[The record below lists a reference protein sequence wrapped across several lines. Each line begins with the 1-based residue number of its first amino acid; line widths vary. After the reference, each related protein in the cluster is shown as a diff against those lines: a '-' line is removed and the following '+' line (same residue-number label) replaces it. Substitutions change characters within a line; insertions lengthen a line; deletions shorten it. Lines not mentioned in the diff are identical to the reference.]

1 MAINVADGFQYLGK
15 KSLDARTQ
23 YATLADMKAV
33 TDANINE
40 GCLAYCSETDKY
52 YKFLSTNNSDE
63 ETGKWR
69 EYESGGG
76 LIEGYAVPV
85 FGTNNEFVAL
95 LNEATGYEFPSYN
108 DEAHTAFMA
117 GIGMSQYPN
126 EMAIFLF
133 NTNDSYLVERINT
146 TQIRITNKGGHAIN
160 FESATSVP
168 PNGSWGH
175 TGVNIYGQSTT
186 TEGVSGMDTIYIRG
200 NITISDNNFVRL
212 PDPLKFYEDKEH
224 TVEIEPEI
232 GKQYIDR
239 STNKMYRWNG
249 VSYVC
254 ISGEFD
260 DSTLYSIEDE
270 AETTLADADYF
281 PFYDVSA
288 STKKKSLWS
297 NIKSVLKTYFD
308 SLYNPKLTAG
318 QSIEIT
324 NENVINAQMP
334 VMSTFTKSDLYS
346 TTEKVI
352 GCWTD
357 GRPIYQKVINFGA
370 GPNKTEKSVSHGINN
385 ISTVIDMHFFG
396 QMGSGSTSSGSLIF
410 GMADTTYS
418 YWVDGSNISG
428 SAIWIQADKIH
439 YISKNDASIYT
450 YKVVLKYTKTS
461 DPTNSYY
468 MTDGNDY
475 STLEKVVGTWLNG
488 ETLYQRTFTG
498 TFPSSF
504 SSDGTVSIASSFTY
518 SVYDFKAVA
527 YYKDGTAYGYVDI
540 PYYDGAS
547 GVVIQT
553 NTSSRAL
560 EFFYYGGDNLSY
572 LKSRPYYVTVKY
584 TK

>member
-1 MAINVADGFQYLGK
+1 MGISIADNFNIQMK
-15 KSLDARTQ
+15 KPLDNRTQ
-23 YATLADMKAV
+23 YATLALMKAV
-33 TDANINE
+33 SDSSMSE
-40 GCLAYCSETDKY
+40 GCLAYCEETDKY
-52 YKFLSTNNSDE
+52 YKFLSTNDSDE

-108 DEAHTAFMA
+108 DEEHTAFMA

-146 TQIRITNKGGHAIN
+146 TQIRITNKGGHNIS

-175 TGVNIYGQSTT
+175 AGKNVYGQSTT

-200 NITISDNNFVRL
+200 NITIADNNFVRL

-239 STNKMYRWNG
+239 NTNKMYRWNG

-260 DSTLYSIEDE
+260 ESTLYSIKDE
-270 AETTLADADYF
+270 AETTLDDADYL

-308 SLYNPKLTAG
+308 AIYNQKLTAG
-318 QSIEIT
+318 TSIEIT
-324 NENVINAQMP
+324 SNNVINAQMP
-334 VMSTFTKSDLYS
+334 VMGTFSKGDLYD

-352 GCWTD
+352 GKWTD
-357 GRPIYQKVINFGA
+357 GRPLYQKTFSGTMPSSGTDLQLFSVTNYLVKDIEGYTLYDGTSPHMLMLPGISIYQSKTTNSGFYVYNNYLYLYLTDQNNYIYGRPYVI
-370 GPNKTEKSVSHGINN
+370 T
-385 ISTVIDMHFFG
+385 
-396 QMGSGSTSSGSLIF
+396 LR
-410 GMADTTYS
+410 
-418 YWVDGSNISG
+418 
-428 SAIWIQADKIH
+428 
-439 YISKNDASIYT
+439 
-450 YKVVLKYTKTS
+450 YTKS
-461 DPTNSYY
+461 
-468 MTDGNDY
+468 TDSANTFNYASENDY
-475 STLEKVVGTWLNG
+475 STTEHIIGTWVNG

-498 TFPSSF
+498 TTSSSSNETSVASFPTGYYVRSF
-504 SSDGTVSIASSFTY
+504 EGGFRQDSGTFVPISYCLGSDNTDYMAPVSDGGYI
-518 SVYDFKAVA
+518 KLL
-527 YYKDGTAYGYVDI
+527 YGNWNKGKQYW
-540 PYYDGAS
+540 
-547 GVVIQT
+547 
-553 NTSSRAL
+553 L
-560 EFFYYGGDNLSY
+560 
-572 LKSRPYYVTVKY
+572 TVKY